1 MGDEEGGVRLLESAK
16 DGSPGF
22 RKRYLS
28 FRPHTNA
35 ILDLAF
41 SSDDLLLATASGD
54 QSCHIVD
61 MPTQRIISTLSGHVS
76 SVKQVCFQPCSSD
89 NVLSTSSR
97 DGSVQIWDLRCR
109 GVDMPQARIKISLDG
124 PSEPQTGMESQKKVT
139 YRRPVNVI
147 ADAHAARNHL
157 GAVIPAL
164 NKYLRTAD
172 SPSKF
177 EPVTGRRGDVSIT
190 SLAFL
195 GNSHP
200 HLLITGSEA
209 NASVKLWDLR
219 NTYNVRRGHATP
231 VSFTRQP
238 ESHSRYRQYGL
249 TSIAVSGDSRRLY
262 TLSRDNTIYAYSTSH
277 LILGSAP
284 ELGQG
289 PAVKP
294 VKRSAA
300 PEKEGLG
307 PLYGFRHPM
316 MHAATFYIKLAI
328 RPARADQSE
337 LLAVGSSDS
346 CAVLFP
352 TSERHMR
359 GRAYPEFDPA
369 DIPPLALDSFP
380 STPTFLTPMSTP
392 SCPPHRL
399 NDMISIYRH
408 GTALVQGHKSE
419 VTGVAWSSAGE
430 LISVGDDFRARVWRE
445 NEMEARTLR
454 TNGERGGARWA
465 KGWAEAEAGWDDA
478 EF

>member
-16 DGSPGF
+16 DSLPGF
-22 RKRYLS
+22 RKSYLS

-54 QSCHIVD
+54 QTSHIVD

-76 SVKQVCFQPCSSD
+76 SVKQICFQPCSSN
-89 NVLSTSSR
+89 NVIATSSR
-97 DGSVQIWDLRCR
+97 DGSVQIWDLRCK
-109 GVDMPQARIKISLDG
+109 GVDMPQVRIKVSLDG
-124 PSEPQTGMESQKKVT
+124 PAEPRVGTEMQKKVI
-139 YRRPVNVI
+139 YRCPVNVI
-147 ADAHAARNHL
+147 GDGHAARNYL

-195 GNSHP
+195 GDSHP

-219 NTYNVRRGHATP
+219 NTYNARRGHATP

-249 TSIAVSGDSRRLY
+249 TSIAVSGDSGRLY
-262 TLSRDNTIYAYSTSH
+262 TLSRDNTVYVYSTSH
-277 LILGSAP
+277 LILGSAT
-284 ELGQG
+284 ELERC
-289 PAVKP
+289 PARIP

-300 PEKEGLG
+300 QEKEGLG
-307 PLYGFRHPM
+307 PLYSFRHPM

-328 RPARADQSE
+328 RPARANQSE

-346 CAVLFP
+346 CAVVFP

-359 GRAYPEFDPA
+359 GRAYPEFEPA
-369 DIPPLALDSFP
+369 DIPPMMFASFP

-392 SCPPHRL
+392 SFPPHRL
-399 NDMISIYRH
+399 NDTIPIYRH
-408 GTALVQGHKSE
+408 GSALVQGHKNE

-430 LISVGDDFRARVWRE
+430 LISIGDDFRARVWRE
-445 NEMEARTLR
+445 NHMEARMLR
-454 TNGERGGARWA
+454 TNGERGGARWG
-465 KGWAEAEAGWDDA
+465 KGWAEAESNWDDD
-478 EF
+478 EE

>member
-16 DGSPGF
+16 DSLPAF
-22 RKRYLS
+22 RKKYLS

-41 SSDDLLLATASGD
+41 SADDMLLATASGD
-54 QSCHIVD
+54 QTSHIVD
-61 MPTQRIISTLSGHVS
+61 LPTQRIISTLSGHVS
-76 SVKQVCFQPCSSD
+76 SVKQVCFQPCSSN
-89 NVLSTSSR
+89 NVIATSSR

-109 GVDMPQARIKISLDG
+109 GVDMPQGRIKVSLDG
-124 PSEPQTGMESQKKVT
+124 PAEPRSGTELQEKVS
-139 YRRPVNVI
+139 YRRPINFI
-147 ADAHAARNHL
+147 SDAHAARNHL
-157 GAVIPAL
+157 GAIIPAL

-195 GNSHP
+195 GDSHP

-219 NTYNVRRGHATP
+219 NTYSVRRGHATP
-231 VSFTRQP
+231 VSITRQP

-249 TSIAVSGDSRRLY
+249 TSIAVSSGSGRLY
-262 TLSRDNTIYAYSTSH
+262 TLSRDNTVYAYSTSH

-284 ELGQG
+284 EMEPGSATKQ
-289 PAVKP
+289 
-294 VKRSAA
+294 VKRSTA
-300 PEKEGLG
+300 PEREGLC

-316 MHAATFYIKLAI
+316 MHAATFYIKLAV
-328 RPARADQSE
+328 RPARANQSE

-346 CAVLFP
+346 CAVVFP

-359 GRAYPEFDPA
+359 GRAYPEFEPA
-369 DIPPLALDSFP
+369 DLPPVTFPSFP
-380 STPTFLTPMSTP
+380 STPPFLKPMSTP
-392 SCPPHRL
+392 LFPPHRL
-399 NDMISIYRH
+399 NDTIPIYRH
-408 GTALVQGHKSE
+408 GSALVQGHKSE
-419 VTGVAWSSAGE
+419 VTGVSWSSAGE

-445 NEMEARTLR
+445 DEMEARTLR
-454 TNGERGGARWA
+454 TNGERGGARWE
-465 KGWAEAEAGWDDA
+465 KGWAEAEGGWDD
-478 EF
+478 EE